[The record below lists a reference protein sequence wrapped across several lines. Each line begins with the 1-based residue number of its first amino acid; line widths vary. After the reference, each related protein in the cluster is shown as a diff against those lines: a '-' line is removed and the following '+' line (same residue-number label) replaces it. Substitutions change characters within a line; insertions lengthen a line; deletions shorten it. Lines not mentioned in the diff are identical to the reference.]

1 MDVFTALAA
10 PTRREI
16 IELLA
21 NKGRLSASDIS
32 QKFDASPPA
41 ISQHLKILRE
51 AKLVTMEKLGQQRIY
66 QIDPKGM
73 SEFERWSQKM
83 TQLWNKRF
91 DALEKLLQTEEEK

>member
-10 PTRREI
+10 PARREI
-16 IELLA
+16 IDMLA
-21 NKGRLSASDIS
+21 HKGPLSASEIS
-32 QKFDASPPA
+32 QKFDSSPPA

-66 QIDPKGM
+66 QIDPAGM
-73 SEFERWSQKM
+73 GEFEQWSQRM

-91 DALEKLLQTEEEK
+91 DALEKLLQTEKER